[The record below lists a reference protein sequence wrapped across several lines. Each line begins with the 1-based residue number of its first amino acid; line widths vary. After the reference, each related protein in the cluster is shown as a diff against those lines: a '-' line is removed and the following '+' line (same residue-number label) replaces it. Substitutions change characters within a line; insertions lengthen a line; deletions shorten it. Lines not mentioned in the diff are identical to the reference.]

1 MNKINEQK
9 FYQIKPNRKNP
20 ESIQLKF
27 QNNGNTYRNL
37 LIQRKKANIL
47 IPNRISNQSKNIEFY
62 YPYNTNISN
71 DIIRTKHIKKQSNN
85 DIYNNLLNDNSNI
98 EEKILLQ
105 RPKIKI
111 KMHSLKHN
119 NINRN
124 TISTEKNNN
133 QIKCKIHVIKTK
145 TSKHNNNKIFNLS
158 NNKKTQ
164 KNKNNKKHQKKI
176 NYGIINMIKDELL
189 NNDKTFI
196 NYYNLIQEKSLKK
209 LSNQLDDLIGNK
221 TKSKSEY
228 SGIIRNNESYNNNK
242 TENSKSIKEQ
252 YNDKR
257 KESSTNVYRK
267 KIQRK
272 KNFFSDNNIISN
284 DNLLTFENKDNI
296 NNYKKI
302 DLINEKDL
310 INLKKNKLK
319 TNRTHKFICTRNNYI
334 NPNQNEF
341 TSKNSSVCNFIYNQ
355 NNKSIIIPC
364 FTNKKNICS
373 NINKNFQSEIREIKQ
388 ENINNDKNQI
398 NRLKFNN
405 NNNSNNK
412 NKSNTINFIE
422 IIKPEYK
429 NEYHIRK
436 NNYTDIR
443 YKKDFNLE
451 TPKSNNIF
459 MNSNNLNEF
468 THSKIENI
476 FNSNNLFG
484 TDEKINL
491 NLNKNSITLYSNNT
505 SEYNTVN
512 TLNNSDKNILNFP
525 NTKEFDEIKLKF
537 HNNLIRKQN
546 KYPVKN
552 NILSQKKIYIRN
564 GGGGVI
570 GRKNIS
576 SNNSNGKKL
585 RNVVTSI
592 EYSNRS
598 NKKPN
603 DYIRDK
609 NIIMSEIN
617 ENGKINIKVK
627 EMKNSI
633 EKILKEKSFNKIKN
647 DDCLPS
653 PQKWSNILTYVKKN
667 QGTHINKIK
676 KHNTVNNIVYYP
688 PPIPISFQ

>member
-27 QNNGNTYRNL
+27 QNHGNTCRNL

-310 INLKKNKLK
+310 INLKKKKLK

-355 NNKSIIIPC
+355 NNKSIIIP
-364 FTNKKNICS
+364 
-373 NINKNFQSEIREIKQ
+373 
-388 ENINNDKNQI
+388 
-398 NRLKFNN
+398 
-405 NNNSNNK
+405 
-412 NKSNTINFIE
+412 
-422 IIKPEYK
+422 
-429 NEYHIRK
+429 
-436 NNYTDIR
+436 
-443 YKKDFNLE
+443 
-451 TPKSNNIF
+451 
-459 MNSNNLNEF
+459 
-468 THSKIENI
+468 
-476 FNSNNLFG
+476 
-484 TDEKINL
+484 
-491 NLNKNSITLYSNNT
+491 
-505 SEYNTVN
+505 
-512 TLNNSDKNILNFP
+512 
-525 NTKEFDEIKLKF
+525 
-537 HNNLIRKQN
+537 
-546 KYPVKN
+546 
-552 NILSQKKIYIRN
+552 
-564 GGGGVI
+564 
-570 GRKNIS
+570 
-576 SNNSNGKKL
+576 
-585 RNVVTSI
+585 
-592 EYSNRS
+592 
-598 NKKPN
+598 
-603 DYIRDK
+603 
-609 NIIMSEIN
+609 
-617 ENGKINIKVK
+617 
-627 EMKNSI
+627 
-633 EKILKEKSFNKIKN
+633 
-647 DDCLPS
+647 
-653 PQKWSNILTYVKKN
+653 
-667 QGTHINKIK
+667 
-676 KHNTVNNIVYYP
+676 
-688 PPIPISFQ
+688 